1 MSEHLLS
8 KNEILNDVCSS
19 KNIVTTKQLT
29 DSINEIKHFSA
40 YSDCKT
46 LEDGIFCESVGEMRE
61 APTALPM
68 NGITLKITRA
78 QVYNKNIIG
87 VITSVNPLKFTAS
100 GIIKIKVIN
109 GSYNIGDLLIATI
122 DGYGKKATPGEIY
135 DSIFSKIPIAKIIA
149 LDNVTHTVNA
159 ILL

>member
-46 LEDGIFCESVGEMRE
+46 LEDGIFCESVGE
-61 APTALPM
+61 M

-149 LDNVTHTVNA
+149 LDNVTHTVSA